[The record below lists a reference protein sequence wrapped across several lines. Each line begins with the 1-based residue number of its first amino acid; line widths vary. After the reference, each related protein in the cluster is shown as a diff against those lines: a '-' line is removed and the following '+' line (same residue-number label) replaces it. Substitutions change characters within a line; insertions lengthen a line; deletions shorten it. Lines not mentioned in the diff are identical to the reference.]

1 MRRFPF
7 VLLLAA
13 VPGLAVAADGCKF
26 TAQRDFDV
34 DAAGLRNAT
43 FKLGASDL
51 HIEGVP
57 GLAKV
62 EVRARACASDQDW
75 LAGLTVDQQ
84 RSGDVL
90 TVTANTERNTGWHW
104 FESSY
109 AWIELRVR
117 VPAELAIATDGGS
130 ADVDARGLASL
141 DFSAGSGDL
150 EADRIAGA
158 LTTSAGSGDIR
169 ADDVGSVEVRRTG
182 SGDITLRNVR
192 GDARVARAGSAD
204 LRFEQVGGNVVV
216 ERVGSGD
223 VTAEHVQRDVTIGSI
238 GSGDIDVSEIGGNLT
253 VRAKGSGDVH
263 QSGVRGTVS
272 LPVERD

>member
-1 MRRFPF
+1 MRRFPL

-13 VPGLAVAADGCKF
+13 VPGLAAASDCKF

-34 DAAGLRNAT
+34 DAAGLKSVA

-51 HIEGVP
+51 HVEGVP

-62 EVRARACASDQDW
+62 EVRGRACASDQDW

-90 TVTANTERNTGWHW
+90 TVTANTERNNSWHW
-104 FESSY
+104 FGSSY

-130 ADVDARGLASL
+130 ADVDARGVASL
-141 DFSAGSGDL
+141 DFSSSSGDL
-150 EADRIAGA
+150 EARRIAGA
-158 LTTSAGSGDIR
+158 LTTSAGSGDIE

-192 GDARVARAGSAD
+192 GDVKVERAGSAD
-204 LRFEQVGGNVVV
+204 LKFDQVGGSVDIGNI
-216 ERVGSGD
+216 GSGD
-223 VTAEHVQRDVTIGSI
+223 VVAEHVQRDVTIGSI
-238 GSGDIDVSEIGGNLT
+238 GSGDIDVSEIGGNFS

-263 QSGVRGTVS
+263 QRGVRGTVS
-272 LPVERD
+272 VPVERD

>member
-1 MRRFPF
+1 MRRFPL

-13 VPGLAVAADGCKF
+13 APVFAVASDCKF

-34 DAAGLRNAT
+34 DAAGLKSVA

-51 HIEGVP
+51 HVEGVP

-62 EVRARACASDQDW
+62 EVRGRACASDQDW

-90 TVTANTERNTGWHW
+90 TVTANTERNNGWRW
-104 FESSY
+104 FGSSY

-130 ADVDARGLASL
+130 ADVDVRGVAAL
-141 DFSAGSGDL
+141 DFSSGSGDL
-150 EADRIAGA
+150 EARRIAGA
-158 LTTSAGSGDIR
+158 LTTSAGSGDVE

-182 SGDITLRNVR
+182 SGDVTLRNVR
-192 GDARVARAGSAD
+192 GDVKVERGGSAD
-204 LRFEQVGGNVVV
+204 LKFDQIGGSVDIGN
-216 ERVGSGD
+216 VGSGD
-223 VTAEHVQRDVTIGSI
+223 VVAEHVQRDVTIGSI
-238 GSGDIDVSEIGGNLT
+238 GSGDIDVSEIGGNFS

-263 QSGVRGTVS
+263 QRGVRGTVS
-272 LPVERD
+272 VPVERD